1 MQSLVRFTYFM
12 LFVLATNVAMAQQQS
27 IIVVNGG
34 IFGAGSTDYANLSI
48 EDLTTN
54 TFSHIDTIYK
64 NSIQDIL
71 IDGQYAYVAAQD
83 SIVKYDWTTKTRIA
97 ADKFVGGS
105 TIKIA
110 KYNNYLLVG
119 NWYAPWGA
127 PSPYNY
133 HFTFYDA
140 NTLALV
146 DSVPAVTMPAK
157 DFVVVGDYAY
167 ITQNNGTGAPNY
179 ADTLGY
185 LAVVDLTTKTLVR
198 YDTLST
204 TGHEIGRVIAEGN
217 MVYALNGVSNTI
229 SSLNTTTLAKSTQAT
244 TVDLQPRGYGP
255 TAFTKGSGVWYFP
268 YDNGIGSYNLSTNAV
283 VTANIAPAGPFV
295 MDTINDRFCVSFIN
309 FSDQTQNAG
318 KIYDMNGDSVGTFQ
332 VGFSP
337 EALAIVSNVV
347 GSTVKIANGNQLNY
361 EIFPNPTADLLTVEL
376 EKAEAVQ
383 LYVIN
388 QVGQNVL
395 TANTADAT
403 TTLNVEGLASGIYF
417 LAVVSEE
424 GVMRT
429 TRFVKK

>member
-1 MQSLVRFTYFM
+1 MQSLVRFTYLM

-34 IFGAGSTDYANLSI
+34 LFGAGSTDYANVSI
-48 EDLTTN
+48 EDLSTN
-54 TFSHIDTIYK
+54 NFSHIDSIYV

-83 SIVKYDWTTKTRIA
+83 SIVKYDWTTKTRVA
-97 ADKFVGGS
+97 AEAFVGGS

-127 PSPYNY
+127 PSPFNQ

-204 TGHEIGRVIAEGN
+204 MGHEIGRVVADGN

-229 SSLNTTTLAKSTQAT
+229 SSLNTATLAKNTQAT
-244 TVDLQPRGYGP
+244 TVNLQPRGYGP

-268 YDNGIGSYNLSTNAV
+268 YDNGIGSYNLSTNTAI
-283 VTANIAPAGPFV
+283 TANIAPSGPFV

-309 FSDQTQNAG
+309 FGNQTQNAG

-347 GSTVKIANGNQLNY
+347 GSTVKVADAGQLNY
-361 EIFPNPTADLLTVEL
+361 DVYPNPAANVLTVEL
-376 EKAEAVQ
+376 EEATAVQ
-383 LYVIN
+383 LYIIN

-403 TTLNVEGLASGIYF
+403 TTLNVAGFAPGVYF

-429 TRFVKK
+429 KRFIKE